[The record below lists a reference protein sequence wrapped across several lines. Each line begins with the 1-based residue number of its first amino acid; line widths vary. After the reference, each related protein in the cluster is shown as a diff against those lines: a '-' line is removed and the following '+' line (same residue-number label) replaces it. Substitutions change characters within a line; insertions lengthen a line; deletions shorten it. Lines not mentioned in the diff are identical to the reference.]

1 MRDKSLATA
10 VATLLAAFAT
20 AHLMQFGLSAG
31 RLASGDRQAAPIG
44 LATLVAGQADALP
57 AALPE
62 GPATLPDAAVAA
74 GGLSLPAA
82 RDFPRDTGVPAEVH
96 RPAANAL
103 GLSCERRLA
112 AEAGPDAVLRTTVL
126 APCDPGVRVEIRHDG
141 LRFAVETGPDG
152 RIDVVVPAMSADAA
166 LEAHFADGTVLYARA
181 AVPEAVRLERVAVVA
196 DGWSALALHAFEFG
210 ARRGSIGHVHSGAQ
224 LPRMGA
230 LHRLGDPGIGAPL
243 LSEVYTL
250 PSGRLGSLG
259 GVRLEIEAVVTPA
272 NCARDIAADI
282 VASSGDGS
290 VTRSGLQLAMPSCE
304 AAGDVLVIDL
314 RSPDLRIAGK

>member
-31 RLASGDRQAAPIG
+31 RLASGDRQAGPIG
-44 LATLVAGQADALP
+44 LATLVAGQPDTLAATLPEAPAILP
-57 AALPE
+57 AA
-62 GPATLPDAAVAA
+62 AVA
-74 GGLSLPAA
+74 GGVLSLPKA
-82 RDFPRDTGVPAEVH
+82 RDLPRDTGVPSEVD
-96 RPAANAL
+96 RPPANAL
-103 GLSCERRLA
+103 GLACERRLT

-126 APCDPGVRVEIRHDG
+126 APCDPGVRVEIRHEG

-152 RIDVVVPAMSADAA
+152 RIDAAVPAMSPDAA
-166 LEAHFADGTVLYARA
+166 LEARFADGTVLRARV
-181 AVPEAVRLERVAVVA
+181 AVPEAARLERVAIVT

-210 ARRGSIGHVHSGAQ
+210 ARRGSIGHVHSGAEW
-224 LPRMGA
+224 PRMGA
-230 LHRLGDPGIGAPL
+230 LRRLGDPAIGAPL

-250 PSGRLGSLG
+250 PAGRLGSLG
-259 GVRLEIEAVVTPA
+259 GVRLEVEAVVTAA

-282 VASSGDGS
+282 VASPGDGP
-290 VTRSGLQLAMPSCE
+290 VTRTALRLAMPSCE

-314 RSPDLRIAGK
+314 RSPEVRIAGK